1 MTDELEDDRYAKV
14 FVSMLDSS
22 IWGEDERTRL
32 VWVTVL
38 LMKDH
43 RGYVGASVDGIARR
57 ARVPVE
63 DVERALTRFQEPDPR
78 SRSQEHEGRR
88 IERHGRGWLVLNHQT
103 FRDMG
108 SSEARREKNRQ
119 AQQRF
124 RQKGKAK

>member
-1 MTDELEDDRYAKV
+1 
-14 FVSMLDSS
+14 MLDSS
-22 IWGEDERTRL
+22 IWSECDQTRL
-32 VWVTVL
+32 VWMTLL

-43 RGYVGASVDGIARR
+43 RGYIGASIDGIARR
-57 ARVPVE
+57 AIVPVE
-63 DVERALTRFQEPDPR
+63 AVEVAMERFQQPDPR

-88 IERHGRGWLVLNHQT
+88 IERHGRGWIVLNHQQ

-124 RQKGKAK
+124 RQKKAVK